1 MFQVNYSKP
10 DTINLSVLEK
20 QYIEQMNVDPS
31 STLAAIQ
38 TPFTIQQLQ
47 LYNPVYHKFFQ
58 MNPTNFDKIALNHRY
73 HIQDMKRV
81 KNIETGE
88 ITEKPVFIKFSPLL
102 DTFRYMTG
110 KYNIEDTRIYTL
122 PKLESTEETVHSKI
136 LSPNN
141 ASYVDCFFNFLSSS
155 LLHTHGIPHGID
167 FYGSYLG
174 VQENYKVCLTDDLDY
189 LRGSDFFQKHIG
201 HLFRLEDP
209 IQQNMLGNDETHG
222 LMMGGSRRN
231 KRKLRVKTE
240 DNLLL
245 DCDILD
251 PEVEIDQDV
260 GVIECTKTHL
270 NSLEEPIE
278 TVYTKRSPSVMSKTS
293 SSNTSDT
300 SCLDYSSD
308 DDDDDDD
315 EEDEE
320 DDEEA
325 KEDEKNETD
334 HVSIKTDDIQEIED
348 KADLSD
354 WQTESG
360 SSEEDEEDDDEH
372 EIYGYIKQFPIQM
385 ICLEKCDGTIDE
397 LLVRSELDEVQ
408 GASALFQIAMTLL
421 IYQKAFRFTHN
432 DLHTN
437 NIMYMNTDIKHLYY
451 RFANK
456 TYKVPTHGRIYK
468 IIDFGR
474 SIYKFQNHT
483 FCSDSFAS
491 GGDAAT
497 QYNFEPFMNENKPRL
512 DPNFAFDL
520 CRLGTSMYDFLINDT
535 DEYADLDEFQKTI
548 YRWCLDDHRKNIL
561 YKKNGE
567 ERYPNFKL
575 YKMIARTVHEHT
587 PEAQLEYPFF
597 NQFLVKDAN
606 NAVNVMDID
615 VLPVYV

>member
-20 QYIEQMNVDPS
+20 QYIEETSATTP
-31 STLAAIQ
+31 Q

-58 MNPTNFDKIALNHRY
+58 MNSSNFDKIALNHRY
-73 HIQDMKRV
+73 HIQDMNHV
-81 KNIETGE
+81 KETETGKSV
-88 ITEKPVFIKFSPLL
+88 EKPVFIKFSPLL

-110 KYNIEDTRIYTL
+110 KYNIDDPRIYAL
-122 PKLESTEETVHSKI
+122 PQLESTEESVHSKI

-155 LLHTHGIPHGID
+155 LLHKHGIPHGID
-167 FYGSYLG
+167 FYGSFLG
-174 VQENYKVCLTDDLDY
+174 VQENYKVCVTDDLDH
-189 LRGSDFFQKHIG
+189 LRGSNFFQKHLG
-201 HLFRLEDP
+201 SLFRIEDP
-209 IQQNMLGNDETHG
+209 IQQSMLGDDERDG

-231 KRKLRVKTE
+231 KRKLRVKSE

-251 PEVEIDQDV
+251 AEVGADAHAHDL
-260 GVIECTKTHL
+260 GNLKTL
-270 NSLEEPIE
+270 GNSLDEPIE
-278 TVYTKRSPSVMSKTS
+278 TVYSKRSPSVMSNTS

-300 SCLDYSSD
+300 SSVDYSSAEE
-308 DDDDDDD
+308 
-315 EEDEE
+315 EEDMEKDTTHEE
-320 DDEEA
+320 PDNSDGNI
-325 KEDEKNETD
+325 EKNLDEGLL
-334 HVSIKTDDIQEIED
+334 EEED
-348 KADLSD
+348 KADFSD
-354 WQTESG
+354 WQTESET
-360 SSEEDEEDDDEH
+360 SENEEDDDQDEEQ

-385 ICLEKCDGTIDE
+385 ICLEKCDGTMDE
-397 LLVRSELDEVQ
+397 LLVRNELDDVQ

-421 IYQKAFRFTHN
+421 VYQKAFRFTHN

-437 NIMYMNTDIKHLYY
+437 NIMYMNTEVEYLYY

-474 SIYKFQNHT
+474 SIYKFRDHH
-483 FCSDSFAS
+483 FCSDSFAP

-512 DPNFAFDL
+512 EPNFAFDL
-520 CRLGTSMYDFLINDT
+520 CRLGTSMYDFLID
-535 DEYADLDEFQKTI
+535 DADGDADLDEFQKTI
-548 YRWCLDDHRKNIL
+548 YRWCLDDHRKNVL
-561 YKKNGE
+561 YKKNRE

-587 PEAQLEYPFF
+587 PEAQLAYPFF
-597 NQFLVKDAN
+597 KQFLVKDAKEIN
-606 NAVNVMDID
+606 DAATIVDID
-615 VLPVYV
+615 VLPCYV

>member
-20 QYIEQMNVDPS
+20 QYIEEASATTP
-31 STLAAIQ
+31 Q

-58 MNPTNFDKIALNHRY
+58 MNSSNFDKIALNHRY
-73 HIQDMKRV
+73 HIQDMNHV
-81 KNIETGE
+81 KETETGKLV
-88 ITEKPVFIKFSPLL
+88 EKPVFIKFSPLL

-110 KYNIEDTRIYTL
+110 KYNIDDPRIYAL
-122 PKLESTEETVHSKI
+122 PQLESTEESVHSKI

-155 LLHTHGIPHGID
+155 LLHKHGIPHGID
-167 FYGSYLG
+167 FYGSFLG
-174 VQENYKVCLTDDLDY
+174 VQENYRVCVTDDLDY
-189 LRGSDFFQKHIG
+189 LRGSDFFQKHLG
-201 HLFRLEDP
+201 SLFRIEDP
-209 IQQNMLGNDETHG
+209 IQQSMLGDDERDG

-231 KRKLRVKTE
+231 KRKLRVKSE

-251 PEVEIDQDV
+251 AETGTDV
-260 GVIECTKTHL
+260 HDLGNLKTL
-270 NSLEEPIE
+270 GNSLDEPIE
-278 TVYTKRSPSVMSKTS
+278 TVYTKRSHSVVSSTS

-300 SCLDYSSD
+300 SSVDYSSAD
-308 DDDDDDD
+308 EAE
-315 EEDEE
+315 EEDMEKDTTHEE
-320 DDEEA
+320 PDNSDGNIEKMLGESLLEE
-325 KEDEKNETD
+325 
-334 HVSIKTDDIQEIED
+334 ED
-348 KADLSD
+348 KADFSD
-354 WQTESG
+354 WQTESETPEDG
-360 SSEEDEEDDDEH
+360 DDDDQDEEQ

-385 ICLEKCDGTIDE
+385 ICLEKCDGTMDE
-397 LLVRSELDEVQ
+397 LLVRNELDDVQ

-421 IYQKAFRFTHN
+421 VYQKAFRFTHN

-437 NIMYMNTDIKHLYY
+437 NIMYMNTEVEYLYY

-474 SIYKFQNHT
+474 SIYKFRDHH
-483 FCSDSFAS
+483 FCSDSFAP

-512 DPNFAFDL
+512 EPNFAFDL
-520 CRLGTSMYDFLINDT
+520 CRLGTSMYDFLID
-535 DEYADLDEFQKTI
+535 DADGHADLDEFQKTI
-548 YRWCLDDHRKNIL
+548 YRWCLDDHRKNVL

-587 PEAQLEYPFF
+587 PEAQLAYPFF
-597 NQFLVKDAN
+597 KQFLVKDAKEMN
-606 NAVNVMDID
+606 DAATIVDID
-615 VLPVYV
+615 VLPCYV